1 MASPPVP
8 DEDVKRALAAYQRE
22 GTFSAGAR
30 SLGMDRV
37 TFTRRVRMAEDRGF
51 NLSDGARDTIDRAR
65 LAPVEA
71 QGGWIH
77 DYDDEGRKVGTTRWS
92 KPKIEDDPAQWAE
105 VLRDALSGAPRAVQ
119 ADRPSGPSDLCAVF
133 PVADLHIGLL
143 TDAEEVGEAWDA
155 ETSQDAFAGLFARL
169 VDVTP
174 GADTAILAQ
183 LGDLMHVDDQRNVTP
198 QSGHQLDADARYFAI
213 LRRAVQ
219 AMRFA
224 IDALRA
230 KYPRVIYRGCRG
242 NHDITAHHAVTLAL
256 AEHYRGI
263 EGVTIVQSAGEFY
276 VREFGSN
283 MLVLHHGDKAKP
295 ERLVQFAAAEWPEI
309 WGRTRHRLALSGH
322 VHHETRKDVGGMA
335 FESVGTII
343 PRDFHAHSHAYAA
356 RRGLVSITL
365 DREQGEVSRARIGV

>member
-1 MASPPVP
+1 MATPPVP
-8 DEDVKRALAAYQRE
+8 DDDVKRALAAYQRE
-22 GTFSAGAR
+22 GSFTAGAR
-30 SLGMDRV
+30 SLAMDRA
-37 TFTRRVRMAEDRGF
+37 TFTRWVRAAEDRGF
-51 NLSDGARDTIDRAR
+51 NLSQGAMDTIDRAR
-65 LAPVEA
+65 LSPVEA

-77 DYDDEGRKVGTTRWS
+77 DYDDDGRKVGTTRWS

-105 VLRDALSGAPRAVQ
+105 VLRDALSGSPRAVQ
-119 ADRPSGPSDLCAVF
+119 VDRPSGPSDLCAVF

-263 EGVTIVQSAGEFY
+263 EGVTIAQSAGEFY

-365 DREQGEVSRARIGV
+365 DRQQGEVSRARIGV

>member
-1 MASPPVP
+1 MASPPVS

-30 SLGMDRV
+30 SLAMDRA
-37 TFTRRVRMAEDRGF
+37 TFTRWVRAAEDRGF
-51 NLSDGARDTIDRAR
+51 NLSQGARDTIDRAR

-92 KPKIEDDPAQWAE
+92 KPRIEDDPAQWAE
-105 VLRDALSGAPRAVQ
+105 VLRDALSDAPKAVQ
-119 ADRPSGPSDLCAVF
+119 VDRPSGPSDLCAVF

-155 ETSQDAFAGLFARL
+155 ETSQDAFADLFARL

-183 LGDLMHVDDQRNVTP
+183 LGDLMHIDDQRNVTP

>member
-1 MASPPVP
+1 MATPPVS

-30 SLGMDRV
+30 SLAMDRA
-37 TFTRRVRMAEDRGF
+37 TFTRWVRAAEDRGF

-92 KPKIEDDPAQWAE
+92 KPKIEDDPMQWAE

-119 ADRPSGPSDLCAVF
+119 VDRPSGPNDLCAVF